1 MAFGTPTQNVS
12 LPVEPVTDEELA
24 DAGLATTDLLP
35 AVSSRRF
42 KLPQSLRFFLANRKA
57 RLGLIVF
64 GAIALTAILA
74 PYLGTV
80 NPVRATAD
88 PYQHPS
94 WAHLFGT
101 TDQGQDLWSQVL
113 YGSRISLLV
122 GASAALISTVIA
134 TTFGLL
140 AAYRP
145 GLVDNTVNTFTNI
158 FLVIPQLPLVIV
170 IAVFIPQRGG
180 VVLALVIGFTGW
192 AAEGRILRGQA
203 LALRG
208 RDFIMAAKI
217 SGESTWRIVFGE
229 FVPNMIARI
238 IAGFILSF
246 EIAIFAEA
254 GLEFLGFGDPHQVSW
269 GTILYWAGSDSALG
283 QGEWWWF
290 TFPGLA
296 IALTISAL
304 VFINYGVDELS
315 NPRLRKPK
323 GAGSGL
329 FSRMVMPRQARG
341 GRV

>member
-1 MAFGTPTQNVS
+1 MAFGTPTQNVG
-12 LPVEPVTDEELA
+12 LTVPGTDEELA
-24 DAGLATTDLLP
+24 DAGLTPAALLP
-35 AVSSRRF
+35 VVSTRRV
-42 KLPQSLRFFLANRKA
+42 KLPQGLRFFLANRKA
-57 RLGLIVF
+57 KIGLVFFGLIVL
-64 GAIALTAILA
+64 IAILA
-74 PYLGTV
+74 PWLGTV
-80 NPVRATAD
+80 DPVRSTSP
-88 PYQHPS
+88 PYLHPS

-101 TDQGQDLWSQVL
+101 TDQGQDLFSQVL
-113 YGSRISLLV
+113 YGARISLLV

-145 GLVDNTVNTFTNI
+145 GLIDNTVNTVTNI

-238 IAGFILSF
+238 VAGFILTF

-290 TFPGLA
+290 TFPGIA
-296 IALTISAL
+296 IALTIASL

-323 GAGSGL
+323 GAGAGL
-329 FSRMVMPRQARG
+329 FSRMALPAQLRG
-341 GRV
+341 KRA